1 MDSFCW
7 NHSPQQKKTSHVV
20 SDATCMVGHV
30 RIIMDRKFTFSGV
43 LGFIIIDS
51 WPWSW
56 KTCVSVLW
64 KNFSQVCRSENIAK
78 PTYCNCNVRQV
89 SRSGRWVGQFG
100 QESRQVSYSLV

>member
-1 MDSFCW
+1 MTFFVRNNMDSFCW

-20 SDATCMVGHV
+20 SGATCMVGHV
-30 RIIMDRKFTFSGV
+30 RINMDRKFTFSGV

-64 KNFSQVCRSENIAK
+64 KNFSQVCRSEN
-78 PTYCNCNVRQV
+78 TNLHLQ
-89 SRSGRWVGQFG
+89 
-100 QESRQVSYSLV
+100 L